1 MQPILEQ
8 LQAFDEDRFLELYQT
23 LLRQGF
29 GPLDGEVARAM
40 KFRPHAIVKLPLPQ
54 RAKKARQILL
64 QSRNAELAYELFGSY
79 LLAKSKE
86 LVTDFLDATGV
97 QHEDGLVED
106 TAENVPAG
114 DRVEEAVRTLDAKYP
129 PEDVTLYLCLSS
141 QTWPEV
147 GEFERLW
154 RTRSGLVAG

>member
-8 LQAFDEDRFLELYQT
+8 LQAFDDQRFLELYTSLVQ
-23 LLRQGF
+23 RGF

-54 RAKKARQILL
+54 RAKKARQLLL
-64 QSRNAELAYELFGSY
+64 QGRNSELAYELFGSY
-79 LLAKSKE
+79 LLSKSKD

-97 QHEDGLVED
+97 SHEDGLVED
-106 TAENVPAG
+106 TEENLPDAE
-114 DRVEEAVRTLDAKYP
+114 RVEAAVTTLDAKYP

-141 QTWPEV
+141 QTWPEIA
-147 GEFERLW
+147 EFERLW
-154 RTRSGLVAG
+154 RARSGLGAS